1 MSKAYNELKDA
12 IRQCIEYEKGN
23 SSEVIVHQYNEPV
36 QNLENLKLHIN
47 EQYESTK
54 EHFEEFEFNPNDSW
68 RYIYND
74 VIDPIVEKYW
84 NCSNR
89 KRTIEDKVYEFY
101 KMFKQF
107 ANVDEAYIHF
117 LRSDRLFED

>member
-1 MSKAYNELKDA
+1 MSKAYDELKDA

-23 SSEVIVHQYNEPV
+23 SSEVIVHRYNKFT
-36 QNLENLKLHIN
+36 QNPENLKLHID
-47 EQYESTK
+47 EQCKSTK
-54 EHFEEFEFNPNDSW
+54 EHFEEFEFNPNDPW

-107 ANVDEAYIHF
+107 ANVNEAYIHF